1 MHRILIVDDEVIIT
15 SQLEALLTSVGY
27 SVVGVAFSSE
37 EAVPMARETKPDLI
51 LMDIFMDGMS
61 SGINAAQKIKDELN
75 IPIIFISG
83 YSEEE
88 LVSKAKQ
95 VEPLGYLL
103 KPFQANQVTTSIEVA
118 LHKFKIDR
126 EFKEAHDSLEKQ
138 FLERNEEL
146 TKANEAIKERQQE
159 LEIRTLELE
168 ETNAALKILIELR
181 EAGKR
186 ELEEKVLANVKTLID
201 PYLRKLR
208 ENDLSPT
215 QNIYL
220 DPYLRKLRE
229 KDLSPTQNIYLQI
242 LESNLADIT
251 APFLRNLAMKY
262 TGLTPKEV
270 QVAVLVKDGKNTK
283 QIAQIIDTT
292 VRAVEFHRH
301 SLRDKLNLRNKK
313 ANLRTFLMA
322 LP

>member
-51 LMDIFMDGMS
+51 LMDIFMEEMS

-75 IPIIFISG
+75 IPVIFISG

-146 TKANEAIKERQQE
+146 ISAYETIKERQQE

-168 ETNAALKILIELR
+168 ETNAVLKILIERR
-181 EAGKR
+181 EADKR
-186 ELEEKVLANVKTLID
+186 ELEEKVLANVKTLVD

-208 ENDLSPT
+208 EN
-215 QNIYL
+215 
-220 DPYLRKLRE
+220 
-229 KDLSPTQNIYLQI
+229 DLSPTQNIYLQI

-270 QVAVLVKDGKNTK
+270 QVAVHVKDGKSTK

>member
-220 DPYLRKLRE
+220 
-229 KDLSPTQNIYLQI
+229 QI

>member
-51 LMDIFMDGMS
+51 LMDIFMEEMS

-75 IPIIFISG
+75 IPVIFISG

-146 TKANEAIKERQQE
+146 ISAYETIKERQQE

-168 ETNAALKILIELR
+168 ETNGVLKILIERR
-181 EAGKR
+181 EADKR
-186 ELEEKVLANVKTLID
+186 ELEEKVLANVKTLVD

-208 ENDLSPT
+208 EN
-215 QNIYL
+215 
-220 DPYLRKLRE
+220 
-229 KDLSPTQNIYLQI
+229 DLSPTQNIYLQI

-270 QVAVLVKDGKNTK
+270 QVAVHVKDGKSTK

-313 ANLRTFLMA
+313 ANLRTFLMS

>member
-51 LMDIFMDGMS
+51 LMDIFMEEMS

-75 IPIIFISG
+75 IPVIFISG

-146 TKANEAIKERQQE
+146 IRAYETIKERQQE

-168 ETNAALKILIELR
+168 ETNAVLKILIERR
-181 EAGKR
+181 EADKR
-186 ELEEKVLANVKTLID
+186 ELEEKVLANVKTLVD

-208 ENDLSPT
+208 EN
-215 QNIYL
+215 
-220 DPYLRKLRE
+220 
-229 KDLSPTQNIYLQI
+229 DLSPTQNIYLQI

>member
-51 LMDIFMDGMS
+51 LMDIFMEEMS

-75 IPIIFISG
+75 IPVIFISG

-146 TKANEAIKERQQE
+146 ISAYETIKERQQE

-168 ETNAALKILIELR
+168 ETNGVLKILIERR
-181 EAGKR
+181 EADKR
-186 ELEEKVLANVKTLID
+186 ELEEKVLANVKTLVD

-208 ENDLSPT
+208 EN
-215 QNIYL
+215 
-220 DPYLRKLRE
+220 
-229 KDLSPTQNIYLQI
+229 DLSPTQNIYLQI

-270 QVAVLVKDGKNTK
+270 QVAVHVKDGKSTK

>member
-1 MHRILIVDDEVIIT
+1 MNKILIVDDEVIIT

-37 EAVPMARETKPDLI
+37 EALAMARETKPDLI
-51 LMDIFMDGMS
+51 LMDIFMEEMS
-61 SGINAAQKIKDELN
+61 SGINVAQKIKDELN
-75 IPIIFISG
+75 IPVIFISG

-88 LVSKAKQ
+88 LVSKAIE

-118 LHKFKIDR
+118 LHKFKRDQ
-126 EFKEAHDSLEKQ
+126 EFKEEHARLEKQ
-138 FLERNEEL
+138 FQERNEEL
-146 TKANEAIKERQQE
+146 IKAYETIKERQQE

-168 ETNAALKILIELR
+168 EMNAVLKILIERR
-181 EAGKR
+181 EEDKR
-186 ELEEKVLANVKTLID
+186 ELEEKVLGNVKTLVD

-208 ENDLSPT
+208 QTELTPT
-215 QNIYL
+215 QNIF
-220 DPYLRKLRE
+220 
-229 KDLSPTQNIYLQI
+229 LQI

-270 QVAVLVKDGKNTK
+270 QVAALVKDGKNTK
-283 QIAQIIDTT
+283 QIAKLIETT

-301 SLRDKLNLRNKK
+301 SLRDKLDLRNKK
-313 ANLRTFLMA
+313 VNLRTFLMS

>member
-51 LMDIFMDGMS
+51 LMDIFMEEMS

-75 IPIIFISG
+75 IPVIFISG

-146 TKANEAIKERQQE
+146 ISAYETIKERQQE

-168 ETNAALKILIELR
+168 ETNAVLKILIERR
-181 EAGKR
+181 EADKR
-186 ELEEKVLANVKTLID
+186 ELEEKVLANVKTLVD

-208 ENDLSPT
+208 EN
-215 QNIYL
+215 
-220 DPYLRKLRE
+220 
-229 KDLSPTQNIYLQI
+229 DLSPTQNIYLQI

>member
-51 LMDIFMDGMS
+51 LMDIFMEEMS

-75 IPIIFISG
+75 IPVIFISG

-146 TKANEAIKERQQE
+146 ISAYETIKERQQE

-168 ETNAALKILIELR
+168 ETNGVLKILIERR
-181 EAGKR
+181 EADKR
-186 ELEEKVLANVKTLID
+186 ELEEKVLANVKTLVD

-208 ENDLSPT
+208 EN
-215 QNIYL
+215 
-220 DPYLRKLRE
+220 
-229 KDLSPTQNIYLQI
+229 DLSPTQNIYLQI

>member
-186 ELEEKVLANVKTLID
+186 ELEEKVLANVKTLVD

-208 ENDLSPT
+208 EN
-215 QNIYL
+215 
-220 DPYLRKLRE
+220 
-229 KDLSPTQNIYLQI
+229 DLSPTQNIYLQI

>member
-1 MHRILIVDDEVIIT
+1 MHKILIVDDEVIIT

-37 EAVPMARETKPDLI
+37 EALPMARETKPDLI
-51 LMDIFMDGMS
+51 LMDIFMEEMS
-61 SGINAAQKIKDELN
+61 SGINVAQKIKDELN

-88 LVSKAKQ
+88 LVTKAKE

-103 KPFQANQVTTSIEVA
+103 KPFQANQVTTSIEVG
-118 LHKFKIDR
+118 LHKFKRDQ
-126 EFKEAHDSLEKQ
+126 EFKEEYARLEKQ
-138 FLERNEEL
+138 FQERNEEL
-146 TKANEAIKERQQE
+146 IKAYETIKERQQE

-168 ETNAALKILIELR
+168 ETNAVLKILIERR
-181 EAGKR
+181 EEDKR
-186 ELEEKVLANVKTLID
+186 ELEEKVLGNVKTLVE
-201 PYLRKLR
+201 PYLRKLK
-208 ENDLSPT
+208 ETALTPT
-215 QNIYL
+215 QNIF
-220 DPYLRKLRE
+220 
-229 KDLSPTQNIYLQI
+229 LQI
-242 LESNLADIT
+242 LESNLEDLT

-270 QVAVLVKDGKNTK
+270 QVAALVKDGKNTK
-283 QIAQIIDTT
+283 QIAKLIETT

-301 SLRDKLNLRNKK
+301 SLRDKLDLRNKK
-313 ANLRTFLMA
+313 VNLRTFLMS

>member
-208 ENDLSPT
+208 E
-215 QNIYL
+215 
-220 DPYLRKLRE
+220 

>member
-51 LMDIFMDGMS
+51 LMDIFMEEMS

-75 IPIIFISG
+75 IPVIFISG

-146 TKANEAIKERQQE
+146 ISAYETIKERQQE

-168 ETNAALKILIELR
+168 ETNGVLKILIERR
-181 EAGKR
+181 EADKR
-186 ELEEKVLANVKTLID
+186 ELEEKVLANVKTLVD

-208 ENDLSPT
+208 EN
-215 QNIYL
+215 
-220 DPYLRKLRE
+220 
-229 KDLSPTQNIYLQI
+229 DLSPTQNIYLQI

-313 ANLRTFLMA
+313 ANLRTFLMS

>member
-1 MHRILIVDDEVIIT
+1 
-15 SQLEALLTSVGY
+15 
-27 SVVGVAFSSE
+27 
-37 EAVPMARETKPDLI
+37 MARETKPDLI
-51 LMDIFMDGMS
+51 LMDIFMEEMS

-75 IPIIFISG
+75 IPVIFISG

-146 TKANEAIKERQQE
+146 IRAYETIKERQQE

-168 ETNAALKILIELR
+168 ETNGVLKILIERR
-181 EAGKR
+181 EADKR
-186 ELEEKVLANVKTLID
+186 ELEEKVLANVKTLVD

-208 ENDLSPT
+208 EN
-215 QNIYL
+215 
-220 DPYLRKLRE
+220 
-229 KDLSPTQNIYLQI
+229 DLSPTQNIYLQI

-270 QVAVLVKDGKNTK
+270 QVAVHVKDGKSTK